1 MNREDL
7 LSSKGSSRTNQICQ
21 FKSWNTAVEQLITKH
36 RDVLQINSEL
46 KKSIRGKIDNSLQE
60 KQKYPKYNWLT

>member
-7 LSSKGSSRTNQICQ
+7 LSSKGSSKTNQICQ

-36 RDVLQINSEL
+36 RGVLQINSEL
-46 KKSIRGKIDNSLQE
+46 KKVFEERSIIAFKRNKNIQNIIG
-60 KQKYPKYNWLT
+60 

>member
-7 LSSKGSSRTNQICQ
+7 LSSKGSSKTNQICQ

-36 RDVLQINSEL
+36 RGVLQINSEL
-46 KKSIRGKIDNSLQE
+46 KKVFEERSIIAFKRNKNIQNTIG
-60 KQKYPKYNWLT
+60 